1 MSAVTATKDRGWIIA
16 LIPLGTLVL
25 FFVAPMAYM
34 AAVSVFKNDPA
45 AFFKPAFVLDNYA
58 KFFAPFYYSIS
69 LRSFVQAGLGAG
81 IVTLLGFFTVLF
93 VSDQSRWLQR
103 FWVILLLSLLCLSEV
118 VIAFALLILFS
129 QSSGIPKLLAWLTL
143 WDNPRSLYPSFRG
156 DDGRLCHARFFHR
169 DADAVSPKSA
179 AATAP
184 IEEAARR
191 AWHRACA
198 AVPSASRCPCFAPPY
213 SPRLS
218 PCSSTFLGVFVMP
231 TMLGGPQNWNMTVII
246 QDRAV
251 ERFNMPLGAALAMIM
266 LALTAVL
273 AALLLWL
280 NRQQRQAEGASP

>member
-16 LIPLGTLVL
+16 LIPLGALVL

-143 WDNPRSLYPSFRG
+143 WDNPRSLYPSFGAMMAGYVMLGFSIATLMLFPQVSR
-156 DDGRLCHARFFHR
+156 R
-169 DADAVSPKSA
+169 DRA
-179 AATAP
+179 
-184 IEEAARR
+184 IEEAAQGLGTAPALLFLRVTLPMFR
-191 AWHRACA
+191 TALVA
-198 AVPSASRCPCFAPPY
+198 AFITLFVY
-213 SPRLS
+213 
-218 PCSSTFLGVFVMP
+218 FLGVFVMP
-231 TMLGGPQNWNMTVII
+231 IMLGGPQNWNMTVII

-280 NRQQRQAEGASP
+280 NRQQRAEDA

>member
-1 MSAVTATKDRGWIIA
+1 MSAVTAIKDRGWIIA
-16 LIPLGTLVL
+16 LIPLGALVL

-45 AFFKPAFVLDNYA
+45 GFFKPAFVLDNYA
-58 KFFAPFYYSIS
+58 KFFAPFYYSIL

-143 WDNPRSLYPSFRG
+143 WDNPRSLYPSFGAMMAGYVMLGFSIATLMLFPQVSR
-156 DDGRLCHARFFHR
+156 R
-169 DADAVSPKSA
+169 DRA
-179 AATAP
+179 
-184 IEEAARR
+184 IEEAAQGLGTAPALLFLRVTLPMFR
-191 AWHRACA
+191 TALLA
-198 AVPSASRCPCFAPPY
+198 AFITLFVY
-213 SPRLS
+213 
-218 PCSSTFLGVFVMP
+218 FLGVFVMP

-280 NRQQRQAEGASP
+280 NRQQRAEDA

>member
-1 MSAVTATKDRGWIIA
+1 MSAVTAIKDRGWIIA
-16 LIPLGTLVL
+16 LIPLDALVL

-45 AFFKPAFVLDNYA
+45 GFFKPAFVLDNYA
-58 KFFAPFYYSIS
+58 KFFAPFYYSIL

-143 WDNPRSLYPSFRG
+143 WDNPRSLYPSFGAMMAGYVMLGFSIATLMLFPQVSR
-156 DDGRLCHARFFHR
+156 R
-169 DADAVSPKSA
+169 DRA
-179 AATAP
+179 
-184 IEEAARR
+184 IEEAAQGLGTAPALLFLRVTLPMFR
-191 AWHRACA
+191 TALLA
-198 AVPSASRCPCFAPPY
+198 AFITLFVY
-213 SPRLS
+213 
-218 PCSSTFLGVFVMP
+218 FLGVFVMP

-280 NRQQRQAEGASP
+280 NRQQRAEDA